1 MLCKYL
7 KATKILLEISLLLV
21 KVLWCSVIIFGK
33 SLFYLFAKT
42 LEKIL
47 YRTLQRLMGPYSE
60 AYSGPFFFFFGMRV
74 IKV

>member
-1 MLCKYL
+1 MLCKDS

-21 KVLWCSVIIFGK
+21 KALWCFVIILGK
-33 SLFYLFAKT
+33 SLFKLFAKT

-47 YRTLQRLMGPYSE
+47 YRTLQRLMGLYSE
-60 AYSGPFFFFFGMRV
+60 AYSGLSFLGMRV